1 MSNRREFLKGLV
13 VATGGL
19 VVLKSF
25 DAFAKEF
32 AIPLDNAEKLKTVG
46 GSVMLKVKD
55 TNILFIRDS
64 ETTIRA
70 LDPVCTHLG
79 CIVGFNGKAKRI
91 DCPCHG
97 SKYDLDGKVIHGPA
111 AKPLKTYEASI
122 SGDRILLNV

>member
-1 MSNRREFLKGLV
+1 MSDRREFLKGLV

-32 AIPLDNAEKLKTVG
+32 AIPLDKVEKLKTVG

-79 CIVGFNGKAKRI
+79 CIVAFNNEAKRI

-97 SKYDLDGKVIHGPA
+97 SKYDLDGNVVHGPSN
-111 AKPLKTYEASI
+111 KPLKKYEASI
-122 SGDRILLNV
+122 SGDRILIDV